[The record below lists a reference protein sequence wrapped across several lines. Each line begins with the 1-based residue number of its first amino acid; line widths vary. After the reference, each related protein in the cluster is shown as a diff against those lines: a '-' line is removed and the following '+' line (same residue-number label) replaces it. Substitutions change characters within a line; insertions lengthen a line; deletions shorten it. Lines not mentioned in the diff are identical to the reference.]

1 MNSLRVGIFALL
13 IILGG
18 QLVAEEI
25 KIYKGDSTSWSNI
38 IFTFNEGKL
47 YRGDSTS
54 WSNIVFTYQ
63 GNKLYRGDST
73 SWSNI
78 VLTFSDELRTGEL
91 LGLTFLLFQGECM

>member
-54 WSNIVFTYQ
+54 WSNIV
-63 GNKLYRGDST
+63 
-73 SWSNI
+73 
-78 VLTFSDELRTGEL
+78 LTFSDELRTGEL